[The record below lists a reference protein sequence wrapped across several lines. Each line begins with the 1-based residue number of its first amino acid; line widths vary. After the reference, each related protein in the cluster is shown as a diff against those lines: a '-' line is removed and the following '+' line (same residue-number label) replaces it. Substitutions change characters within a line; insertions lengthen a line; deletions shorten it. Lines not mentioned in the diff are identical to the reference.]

1 MNWTLA
7 VPEIVL
13 AVCAMAILIFG
24 VLWKSRSVTLACT
37 MLSLGALLLTAV
49 LAVSTPLGGAYHG
62 LFVVDRFAVFM
73 KVLIVAGAA
82 LSLVL
87 ALDYNVRERIDRF
100 EFPVLIL
107 LCTVG
112 MMIMASAANLMSLY
126 IGLELQSLS
135 MYVMAAFARDNV
147 RSSEAGL
154 KFFVLGALASGL
166 LLYGISLAYGFSGT
180 MEFGRLAQSFSG
192 EAFAGGTATT
202 GLVIGVVFIVAGL
215 AFKISAV
222 PFHMWTPD
230 VYEGAPAP
238 VTAFMSTAPKVA
250 AIALLLRALE
260 VPFGH
265 LGGQWQQLVV
275 LISIAS
281 MLLGSLAA
289 IGQTNIKRL
298 MAYSSITHVGYMLIG
313 LASVSVAGSSA
324 VMYYL
329 LAYTFT
335 NLAAFIVITVMA
347 KYAPDDEISGY
358 AGLAYRSPPLALALS
373 AGLLSLAG
381 IPPFVGFFAKLY
393 LFLAAIQTGSLGLQ
407 VLVIWALIMSAIS
420 LYYYGRIIHTMWM
433 RDATETVPVRPAF
446 SQGLALFTSVVG
458 VVAFG
463 ILAAPFLAATQLAA
477 STFGIGR

>member
-1 MNWTLA
+1 MNWILA
-7 VPEIVL
+7 IPEIVL

-24 VLWKSRSVTLACT
+24 VLWHNRSVTLACT

-49 LAVSTPLGGAYHG
+49 LAVSTPLGAAYHG

-82 LSLVL
+82 LSVIL

-147 RSSEAGL
+147 RSAEAGL

-192 EAFAGGTATT
+192 EAFAGGSATA

-230 VYEGAPAP
+230 VYEGAPTP

-265 LGGQWQQLVV
+265 LNGQWQQLIV

-289 IGQTNIKRL
+289 IGQSNIKRL
-298 MAYSSITHVGYMLIG
+298 MAYSSIGHMGYALIG
-313 LASVSVAGSSA
+313 LAAGTQEGIQGVLIYMVTYVFMSAGVFGIIIAMRRGGVA
-324 VMYYL
+324 L
-329 LAYTFT
+329 
-335 NLAAFIVITVMA
+335 
-347 KYAPDDEISGY
+347 ERISDLS
-358 AGLAYRSPPLALALS
+358 GLARTSPMLAGAMAIIMFS
-373 AGLLSLAG
+373 MAG
-381 IPPFVGFFAKLY
+381 IPPMSGFIGKLFVFR
-393 LFLAAIQTGSLGLQ
+393 AAIDAGYNALAVIG
-407 VLVIWALIMSAIS
+407 VLTSVIGG
-420 LYYYGRIIHTMWM
+420 YYYLRVIKVMYF
-433 RDATETVPVRPAF
+433 DAAQPAF
-446 SQGLALFTSVVG
+446 DVRATSLSFVTAVGALVTLLFFVFPAPV
-458 VVAFG
+458 VVAAQAAAKVLFG
-463 ILAAPFLAATQLAA
+463 
-477 STFGIGR
+477 

>member
-7 VPEIVL
+7 IPEIVL

-24 VLWKSRSVTLACT
+24 VLWKSCSVTLACT
-37 MLSLGALLLTAV
+37 MLGLGALLLTAV
-49 LAVSTPLGGAYHG
+49 LEVSTPLGAAYHG

-82 LSLVL
+82 LSVVL

-147 RSSEAGL
+147 RSAEAGL

-230 VYEGAPAP
+230 VYEGAPTP

-265 LGGQWQQLVV
+265 LGGQWQQLIV

-298 MAYSSITHVGYMLIG
+298 MAYSSIGHMGYALIG
-313 LASVSVAGSSA
+313 LAAGTQEGIQGVLIYMVTYVFMSA
-324 VMYYL
+324 GVFGIIIAMRRGG
-329 LAYTFT
+329 LALERISDLSGLARTAPM
-335 NLAAFIVITVMA
+335 LAAAMA
-347 KYAPDDEISGY
+347 IIMFSM
-358 AGLAYRSPPLALALS
+358 
-373 AGLLSLAG
+373 AG
-381 IPPFVGFFAKLY
+381 IPPMSGFIGKLFVFR
-393 LFLAAIQTGSLGLQ
+393 AAIDAGYNALAVIG
-407 VLVIWALIMSAIS
+407 VL
-420 LYYYGRIIHTMWM
+420 
-433 RDATETVPVRPAF
+433 
-446 SQGLALFTSVVG
+446 TSVVG
-458 VVAFG
+458 GYYYLRVIKVMYFDAAQPAFDVRATSLSFVTAVGALVTLLFFVFPAPVVVAAQAAAKVLFG
-463 ILAAPFLAATQLAA
+463 
-477 STFGIGR
+477 